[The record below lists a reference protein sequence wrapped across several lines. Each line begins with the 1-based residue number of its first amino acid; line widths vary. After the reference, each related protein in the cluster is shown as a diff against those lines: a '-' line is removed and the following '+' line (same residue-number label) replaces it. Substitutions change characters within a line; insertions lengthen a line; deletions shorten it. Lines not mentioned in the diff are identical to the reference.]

1 MSVDVLAGLARPNR
15 AEVDLGRLTANT
27 AAVRQLADPGTFLF
41 GAVKG
46 NGYSLGLPE
55 VAHAMRAGGAGGFT
69 LADPADAARIRQA
82 GLTEPILLY
91 GGLLPSPAAVAGLAE
106 LDLMCTVVDLAAAEG
121 FSAAAAPSAPVRVFA
136 KVDVGMERL
145 GVYADAAL
153 EFVQAVTGLPGLRL
167 EGLYTHLHGSEDR
180 AYTDWQ
186 LSRFDQL
193 LAELAGAGIE
203 IPLRMAES
211 SATLGLP
218 PHPVPP
224 GRPGSPAYPVAP
236 VSQAAANGSPASG
249 APAGGSPASGGLPSG
264 SPARLNAA
272 RPNAM
277 DPGHLLYGILPLG
290 RTSLPP
296 GIAPVFRSLTTRILQ
311 VKQVR
316 RSDFVALAPF
326 PPRDQ
331 MRIGIIPIGRGDG
344 LRCITTGQVRVRGQL
359 VPIIGR
365 LSLEHARIDL
375 AELPGVQP
383 GEEVE
388 IIAGPPGSGI
398 SAAEAAAA
406 NDLDPVG
413 LLMEIRPS
421 VRRIYRTP

>member
-1 MSVDVLAGLARPNR
+1 MSVEVIADLARPNR
-15 AEVDLGRLTANT
+15 VEVDLGILTANT
-27 AAVRQLADPGTFLF
+27 AAVRQLAGPGTFLF

-55 VAHAMRAGGAGGFT
+55 VALAMRAGGAGGFT

-82 GLTEPILLY
+82 GLSEPILLY
-91 GGLLPSPAAVAGLAE
+91 GGLLPSPGAVAGLRE
-106 LDLMCTVVDLAAAEG
+106 LDLMCTVVDLDAARD
-121 FSAAAAPSAPVRVFA
+121 FSAAAAPSAPLRVFA
-136 KVDVGMERL
+136 KVDVGLERL
-145 GVYADAAL
+145 GVYADAGL
-153 EFVQAVTGLPGLRL
+153 DFVRAVTRLPGLRL
-167 EGLYTHLHGSEDR
+167 EGIYTHLHGSADR

-218 PHPVPP
+218 PHPFPPVTPVP
-224 GRPGSPAYPVAP
+224 P
-236 VSQAAANGSPASG
+236 VSQAAANGTPASG
-249 APAGGSPASGGLPSG
+249 SQASSSQADGPGSG
-264 SPARLNAA
+264 SGPAA

-277 DPGHLLYGILPLG
+277 DPGHLLYGILPLS
-290 RTSLPP
+290 RTGLPP
-296 GIAPVFRSLTTRILQ
+296 GITPVFRSLTTRVLQ

-316 RSDFVALAPF
+316 RREFVAPAPF

-344 LRCITTGQVRVRGQL
+344 LRCVTTGQVRVRGQL

-375 AELPGVQP
+375 TELPGVQA

-388 IIAGPPGSGI
+388 IIAGPPGGGI

-421 VRRIYRTP
+421 VPRVYRTPDRGQAR

>member
-1 MSVDVLAGLARPNR
+1 MSVEVIAGLARPNR
-15 AEVDLGRLTANT
+15 VEVDLAILTANT
-27 AAVRQLADPGTFLF
+27 AAVRQLAAPGTFLF

-55 VAHAMRAGGAGGFT
+55 VAQAMRAGGASGFT

-82 GLTEPILLY
+82 GLSEPILLY
-91 GGLLPSPAAVAGLAE
+91 GGLLPSPSAVAGLHE
-106 LDLMCTVVDLAAAEG
+106 LDLMCTVVDLDAARG
-121 FSAAAAPSAPVRVFA
+121 FSAAAAASAPLRVFA
-136 KVDVGMERL
+136 KVDVGLERL
-145 GVYADAAL
+145 GVYADAAPD
-153 EFVQAVTGLPGLRL
+153 FVQAVARLPGLRL
-167 EGLYTHLHGSEDR
+167 EGIYTHLHGSEDR
-180 AYTDWQ
+180 GYTDWQ
-186 LSRFDQL
+186 LSRFGQL

-224 GRPGSPAYPVAP
+224 GSPASPGSPVEPVP
-236 VSQAAANGSPASG
+236 LGSQTAANGSPASG
-249 APAGGSPASGGLPSG
+249 SPVNGSQGGAPGSG
-264 SPARLNAA
+264 SGPAA

-290 RTSLPP
+290 RTGLPP
-296 GIAPVFRSLTTRILQ
+296 GIAPVFRSLTTRVLQ

-316 RSDFVALAPF
+316 RSEFVAQAPF

-344 LRCITTGQVRVRGQL
+344 LRCITTGQVRVRGRL

-375 AELPGVQP
+375 TELPGVQA

-388 IIAGPPGSGI
+388 IIAGPPGGGI

-421 VRRIYRTP
+421 VPRVYRTS

>member
-1 MSVDVLAGLARPNR
+1 MSVEVIAGLARPNR
-15 AEVDLGRLTANT
+15 AEVDLGILTANT
-27 AAVRQLADPGTFLF
+27 AAVRQLAGPGAFLF

-55 VAHAMRAGGAGGFT
+55 VALAMRAGGASGFT

-82 GLTEPILLY
+82 GLSEPILLY
-91 GGLLPSPAAVAGLAE
+91 GGLLPSPRAVAGLQE
-106 LDLMCTVVDLAAAEG
+106 LDLMCTVVDLDAAQG
-121 FSAAAAPSAPVRVFA
+121 FSAAAAPSAPLRVFA
-136 KVDVGMERL
+136 KVDVGLERL
-145 GVYADAAL
+145 GVYAGEAL
-153 EFVQAVTGLPGLRL
+153 DFVRAVARLPGLRL
-167 EGLYTHLHGSEDR
+167 EGIYTHLHGSADR

-186 LSRFDQL
+186 LSRFGQL

-218 PHPVPP
+218 PDPVPP
-224 GRPGSPAYPVAP
+224 DYPVPP
-236 VSQAAANGSPASG
+236 VPPIPVGSQATANGSPASG
-249 APAGGSPASGGLPSG
+249 SQAGGPGSG
-264 SPARLNAA
+264 SSRAA
-272 RPNAM
+272 GPNAI

-290 RTSLPP
+290 RTGLPP
-296 GIAPVFRSLTTRILQ
+296 GIAPVFRALSTRVLQ

-316 RSDFVALAPF
+316 RSEFVAQAPF

-344 LRCITTGQVRVRGQL
+344 LRCITTGQVRVRGRL
-359 VPIIGR
+359 VPIVGR

-375 AELPGVQP
+375 TELPDVQA

-421 VRRIYRTP
+421 VPRIYRTS

>member
-1 MSVDVLAGLARPNR
+1 MPVNLITGLARPNR
-15 AEVDLGRLTANT
+15 AEVDLGILTANT

-55 VAHAMRAGGAGGFT
+55 VALAMRAGGAGGFT

-82 GLTEPILLY
+82 GLREPILLY
-91 GGLLPSPAAVAGLAE
+91 GGLLPAPSAVAGLHE
-106 LDLMCTVVDLAAAEG
+106 LDLMCTVVDLTSARG
-121 FSAAAAPSAPVRVFA
+121 FSAAAAPSAPLRVFA
-136 KVDVGMERL
+136 KVDVGLERL
-145 GVYADAAL
+145 GVYAEAAL
-153 EFVQAVTGLPGLRL
+153 DFVQAVTRLPGLRL
-167 EGLYTHLHGSEDR
+167 EGIYAHLHGSEDR

-193 LAELAGAGIE
+193 LAELARAGIE

-224 GRPGSPAYPVAP
+224 
-236 VSQAAANGSPASG
+236 VSQSAANGSPAG
-249 APAGGSPASGGLPSG
+249 ASGGG
-264 SPARLNAA
+264 AA

-290 RTSLPP
+290 RTGLPP
-296 GIAPVFRSLTTRILQ
+296 GIAPVFQALTTRVLQ

-316 RSDFVALAPF
+316 RAEFVAQAPV

-331 MRIGIIPIGRGDG
+331 LRIGIIPIGRGDG

-375 AELPGVQP
+375 TELPDVQA

-388 IIAGPPGSGI
+388 IIAGPPGGGI

-421 VRRIYRTP
+421 VPRIYRTS

>member
-1 MSVDVLAGLARPNR
+1 MSVEMIAGLARPNR
-15 AEVDLGRLTANT
+15 VEVDLAILTANT
-27 AAVRQLADPGTFLF
+27 AAVRQLAAPGTFLF

-55 VAHAMRAGGAGGFT
+55 VAQAMRAGGAGGFT

-82 GLTEPILLY
+82 GLSEPILLY
-91 GGLLPSPAAVAGLAE
+91 GGLLPSPGAVAGLHE
-106 LDLMCTVVDLAAAEG
+106 LDLMCTVVDLDAARG
-121 FSAAAAPSAPVRVFA
+121 FSAAAAPSAPLRVFA
-136 KVDVGMERL
+136 KVDVGLERL
-145 GVYADAAL
+145 GVYADAAPD
-153 EFVQAVTGLPGLRL
+153 FVQAVARLPGLRL
-167 EGLYTHLHGSEDR
+167 EGIYTHLQGSEDR

-224 GRPGSPAYPVAP
+224 GSPGSPVRPVFP

-249 APAGGSPASGGLPSG
+249 HGSPASSESAEAGG
-264 SPARLNAA
+264 RAA

-290 RTSLPP
+290 RTGLPP
-296 GIAPVFRSLTTRILQ
+296 GIAPVFRSLTTRVLQ

-316 RSDFVALAPF
+316 RSEFVARAPF

-375 AELPGVQP
+375 TGLPGVQP

-388 IIAGPPGSGI
+388 IIAGPPGGGI

-421 VRRIYRTP
+421 VPRIYRTP